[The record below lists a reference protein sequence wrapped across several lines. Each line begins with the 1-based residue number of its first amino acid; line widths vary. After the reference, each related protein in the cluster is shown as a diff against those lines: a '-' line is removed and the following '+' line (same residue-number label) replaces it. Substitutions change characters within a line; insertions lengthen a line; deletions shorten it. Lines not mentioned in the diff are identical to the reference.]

1 MIQTG
6 PRETGDRDVR
16 LREITMDDAPDL
28 YRWRMDEA
36 SRPMFRS
43 TDRVPYETHLE
54 FLRRYFEP
62 GNADRWFVIEEYG
75 APVGSIV
82 LYNIDAARGE
92 AEWGRLVVAPEL
104 RSRGLASRGLSLLV
118 RHAREL
124 GAGLVEIDVH
134 HRGHLGRREWLT
146 GPGEHLLRGLGRLS
160 AHELGCEVGDR
171 GLVHLDGL
179 KAGHVEA
186 RPAAA
191 AGALDLI

>member
-1 MIQTG
+1 VIRTG

-16 LREITMDDAPDL
+16 LREITMDDAPEL
-28 YRWRMDEA
+28 YRWRMDDA

-54 FLRRYFEP
+54 YVRRYFEP
-62 GNADRWFVIEEYG
+62 ANADRWFVIEEYG

-124 GAGLVEIDVH
+124 GLNRLRCEVLAGNAHAEALYRETGFRETGVEDV
-134 HRGHLGRREWLT
+134 GGRRFVQLE
-146 GPGEHLLRGLGRLS
+146 
-160 AHELGCEVGDR
+160 
-171 GLVHLDGL
+171 
-179 KAGHVEA
+179 
-186 RPAAA
+186 
-191 AGALDLI
+191 LDLAR